1 MNTLIVMPS
10 VASDRVFAG
19 IFHRIVANFVYLYDG
34 KIYQNWTADDVCEKI
49 GEAASELVYCVLG

>member
-1 MNTLIVMPS
+1 MPS